1 MFATLHNLVPTSDP
15 PFKTICG
22 ISSKR
27 SAELRR
33 ITAYEQLRAYELS
46 LSYETFFFFFFW
58 SHNHTLQEIWKK
70 TPEISLPGMWAQLI
84 D

>member
-46 LSYETFFFFFFW
+46 LSYETFFFFFFLEPQ
-58 SHNHTLQEIWKK
+58 SH
-70 TPEISLPGMWAQLI
+70 SPGNMEK
-84 D
+84 DT